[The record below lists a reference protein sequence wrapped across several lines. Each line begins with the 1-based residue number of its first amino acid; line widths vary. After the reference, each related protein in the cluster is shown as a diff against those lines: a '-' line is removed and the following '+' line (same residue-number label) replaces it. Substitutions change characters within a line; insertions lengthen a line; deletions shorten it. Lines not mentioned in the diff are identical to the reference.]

1 MFLKTLANYNEQIPD
16 TIKVVGATSAPIL
29 TYAGFPIEQWGFALS
44 AIVSVLFIIE
54 KIPVVF
60 LRCKTFFK
68 WIYAL
73 YQKRKQTIR
82 R

>member
-1 MFLKTLANYNEQIPD
+1 MLIKTFLNYNEQIPD

-29 TYAGFPIEQWGFALS
+29 TYAGFPVEQWGFVLS

-54 KIPVVF
+54 KIPVIF
-60 LRCKTFFK
+60 LRCKTFWQ

-73 YQKRKQTIR
+73 YKKRKQTTR